1 MHGRFTPY
9 DIVVKLNIDM
19 APLVSYLNLGAFPLK
34 LWLTKYNFVLGF
46 LVGGDTKDQVV
57 LKWDTVI
64 VIYYCE

>member
-1 MHGRFTPY
+1 
-9 DIVVKLNIDM
+9 M

-34 LWLTKYNFVLGF
+34 LWLTKYDFVLGF